1 MVQSYRTTWG
11 PNPAVQAKP
20 RDQNHHCFRHLAHL
34 AKLPLQSTLHC
45 ASRLQRQ
52 RSRFY
57 KALTRGKRNFKIKT
71 PTGKQKDEISGISR
85 LTPAFARD
93 LSCISVSI
101 SWEELFSRLAMLSLT
116 AQSMKKVICT
126 LFSGS

>member
-34 AKLPLQSTLHC
+34 AKLPLQSTPHC

-71 PTGKQKDEISGISR
+71 AKAERRNFRNFETHLRVRARSVLHFGLHQVGRTLLKVSHVVFDSTVHEETYIY
-85 LTPAFARD
+85 AF
-93 LSCISVSI
+93 
-101 SWEELFSRLAMLSLT
+101 
-116 AQSMKKVICT
+116 
-126 LFSGS
+126 

>member
-34 AKLPLQSTLHC
+34 PKLPIQSTLHC

-52 RSRFY
+52 RSRCY
-57 KALTRGKRNFKIKT
+57 KALTRGKRNFKLKT
-71 PTGKQKDEISGISR
+71 PTGKKRRNFRNFETHPRVRARSVLHFGLRQLGRTLLKVSHVVSDSSVNEKSYMY
-85 LTPAFARD
+85 AF
-93 LSCISVSI
+93 
-101 SWEELFSRLAMLSLT
+101 
-116 AQSMKKVICT
+116 
-126 LFSGS
+126 

>member
-11 PNPAVQAKP
+11 PNPGVQAKP

-34 AKLPLQSTLHC
+34 AELPLQSTLHC

-57 KALTRGKRNFKIKT
+57 EALTPGKRNFKIKT
-71 PTGKQKDEISGISR
+71 PMTKRRNFRNFETHPRVRARSVLHFGLHQMGRTLLEVSHVVSDSIVNEE
-85 LTPAFARD
+85 TYMYAF
-93 LSCISVSI
+93 
-101 SWEELFSRLAMLSLT
+101 
-116 AQSMKKVICT
+116 
-126 LFSGS
+126 